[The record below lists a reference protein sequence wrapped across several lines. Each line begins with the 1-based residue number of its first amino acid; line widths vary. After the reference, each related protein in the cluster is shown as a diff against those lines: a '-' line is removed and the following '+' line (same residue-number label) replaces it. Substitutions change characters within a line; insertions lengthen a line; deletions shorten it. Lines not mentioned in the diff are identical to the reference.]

1 MGISFQQAL
10 GVHPQ
15 AVKLR
20 LERTELLTANLANV
34 DTPNFKAKDIDFARE
49 MQRANN
55 AAVDV
60 QYRVPMQPS
69 EDGNTVELNSEQA
82 RFRNQRRCAQQREKY
97 AAKFAET
104 GRSLMNTL
112 ALNAQSPQPTA
123 TQESSNVAASDTQS
137 SSDSSPVDTFLTL
150 FVAEIQ
156 NQDPTDPTDATEY
169 IDQLSSMAQV
179 AMMEEMSVQANTNAV
194 LMSNIQ
200 VMALGNLVGD
210 DIMVQTTAL
219 QVSGQTINGRATLDD
234 ACTTADLH
242 FTDAAGDDYTVSLI
256 PQGSS
261 SVGPGQVDF
270 SVNPADYGIP
280 PGDYDVSVVTNTG
293 EEEVPIEV
301 SGEVEDVRIPLD
313 GSSPVLNVAGVGE
326 VPFTMISQFG
336 VPDADSD
343 VA

>member
-1 MGISFQQAL
+1 
-10 GVHPQ
+10 
-15 AVKLR
+15 
-20 LERTELLTANLANV
+20 
-34 DTPNFKAKDIDFARE
+34 
-49 MQRANN
+49 
-55 AAVDV
+55 
-60 QYRVPMQPS
+60 
-69 EDGNTVELNSEQA
+69 
-82 RFRNQRRCAQQREKY
+82 
-97 AAKFAET
+97 
-104 GRSLMNTL
+104 MNTL

-123 TQESSNVAASDTQS
+123 TAESNNVAASDTQS

-200 VMALGNLVGD
+200 VMALSNLVGD
-210 DIMVQTTAL
+210 DIMVQ
-219 QVSGQTINGRATLDD
+219 
-234 ACTTADLH
+234 TTADLH

-313 GSSPVLNVAGVGE
+313 GSSPVIARR
-326 VPFTMISQFG
+326 FF
-336 VPDADSD
+336 
-343 VA
+343 